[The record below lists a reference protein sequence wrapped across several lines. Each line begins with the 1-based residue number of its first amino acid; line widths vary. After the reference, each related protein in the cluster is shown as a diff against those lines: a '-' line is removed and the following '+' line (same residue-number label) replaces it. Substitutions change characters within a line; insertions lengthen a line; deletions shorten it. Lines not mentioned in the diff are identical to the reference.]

1 MQNALRPATS
11 ITTGARSTIGARAGG
26 GQYTAGNAERSD
38 FYRSF
43 GVVDRDGQKP
53 GGVDA
58 ARGARGR
65 GRWFT
70 SGLDLDAFK
79 ADPKTVAVWSMPAL
93 PYCLGSM
100 CS

>member
-70 SGLDLDAFK
+70 SGLDSTHSKLTQRQWQSG
-79 ADPKTVAVWSMPAL
+79 PCLHSHTV
-93 PYCLGSM
+93 
-100 CS
+100 